1 MGLSEVG
8 IAPQFVITANGADIS
23 DKINSRLISLRYSD
37 SAGFDSDS
45 LEFTISDGIESSP
58 VEMPNTGAEIEL
70 SLGYDLRVVKMGRF
84 IVDEVTREGWPET
97 ISVRARSASFD
108 KGKNGEKQLQTQRNK
123 KHEKGTF
130 GKLVENIAKTNGL
143 QSKVSDSLSSIDLG
157 AQHQIDESDL
167 HFLIRIARRFDGIIK
182 VADGKLM
189 AVKKSENKTMSGGSL
204 SISVSVNE
212 VTSYRLTLAKREESG
227 SVRAYWHEHKKAK
240 RHAVTVGEG
249 DPETS
254 LKGLYTDKT
263 AAESAAKSELARRG
277 RQKEKL
283 ELTLPG
289 RPEFA
294 AEAELT
300 VSGFR
305 SGVNGK
311 WNITSVEH
319 EISASS
325 GYRVSIEAERTNAGA
340 FSNGSSGTDKI
351 EGEDDE
357 ADQATDDGSS
367 SQ

>member
-1 MGLSEVG
+1 MGLSAVG
-8 IAPQFVITANGADIS
+8 IAPKFIIKANGADIS
-23 DKINSRLISLRYSD
+23 DKINSRLISLHYSD

-45 LEFTISDGIESSP
+45 LEFVISDGIELSP
-58 VEMPNTGAEIEL
+58 VSMPKTGAEIEL
-70 SLGYDLRVVKMGRF
+70 SLGYDMRVVKMGRF

-130 GKLVENIAKTNGL
+130 KKLVEGIAKTNGL
-143 QSKVSDSLSSIDLG
+143 QASVSQSLSSIDLA

-182 VADGKLM
+182 IADGKLM
-189 AVKKSENKTMSGGSL
+189 AVKKSENKTMSGSSL
-204 SISVSVNE
+204 AFSVSPGE

-254 LKGLYTDKT
+254 LKGLYTDKD

-277 RQKEKL
+277 RQKETL

-289 RPEFA
+289 HPELA
-294 AEAELT
+294 AEAKLT
-300 VSGFR
+300 LSGFR
-305 SGVNGK
+305 SGMDGE
-311 WNITSVEH
+311 WNITKVDH
-319 EISASS
+319 EISASN
-325 GYRVSIEAERTNAGA
+325 GYRVTLEAEKTNADA
-340 FSNGSSGTDKI
+340 FSSGASATDKI

-357 ADQATDDGSS
+357 ADTATDDGSN